1 MTHSNLTFPLLL
13 SPLMF
18 NNLLAP
24 AVAPLVLCLLLVFL
38 EDCALSTREEPVG
51 LRHLVPVFLI
61 RAYGPAHSHD
71 AGNDG
76 AHDSC
81 VGPPVG
87 WLRIP
92 TTSGRPDVFW
102 VPGIVRIMSSEQLE
116 CYPYGIFP
124 PPPIVKSCFV
134 VS

>member
-1 MTHSNLTFPLLL
+1 MAHSTLAFPLLL
-13 SPLMF
+13 SPLVF

-24 AVAPLVLCLLLVFL
+24 AVAPSVPCLLPVFL

-61 RAYGPAHSHD
+61 CAHGPAHSHD
-71 AGNDG
+71 TGNDG

-87 WLRIP
+87 RLRIP
-92 TTSGRPDVFW
+92 TTSGGPDVFW
-102 VPGIVRIMSSEQLE
+102 VPGIVRIISSEQLE
-116 CYPYGIFP
+116 CYLYGIFP

-134 VS
+134 VG